1 MGNIKNFLFHWLA
14 ASGEISGMDAEVG
27 SCVSGRR
34 KPAWGGGGI
43 WQVLSAE
50 MAGAVGLVLEALVAP
65 LGGAHWLSLEDL
77 VLAPGASPPPTTPH
91 PC

>member
-1 MGNIKNFLFHWLA
+1 MCREG
-14 ASGEISGMDAEVG
+14 G
-27 SCVSGRR
+27 SLH
-34 KPAWGGGGI
+34 GGGGRGI